1 MQSLWIRPWVALK
14 INRIYE
20 TKIVEGFL
28 TTKGCSVG
36 WITEYIAEFNY
47 VAVAFMLFLAG
58 LGFPIPED
66 IPLIYG
72 GVMASQGHM
81 NAYAHFVVSI
91 VFILIGDYCL
101 YRIGRRLG
109 DSADAPGFVQKV
121 LTPKAKAK
129 VNGMFE
135 RFGAWAVFFGRF
147 IAGVRAVV
155 FLTAGM
161 SRFPVWKFLLLDFLA
176 ALVSVP
182 IWIYLG
188 FWAGQNWEIFLEK
201 AKVYNMWLLVGLGV
215 IAVIGYVVVKRRRA
229 ARERLDAESAN
240 DVLLPESSSPNSKTE
255 EQRP

>member
-1 MQSLWIRPWVALK
+1 M
-14 INRIYE
+14 
-20 TKIVEGFL
+20 
-28 TTKGCSVG
+28 G

-47 VAVAFMLFLAG
+47 VAVALMLFVAG

-81 NAYAHFVVSI
+81 NMYAHFVVSI

-101 YRIGRRLG
+101 YRIGRKLG

-135 RFGAWAVFFGRF
+135 RFGSWAVFFGRF

-161 SRFPVWKFLLLDFLA
+161 SKFPVWKFLLLDFLA

-182 IWIYLG
+182 VWIYLG

-201 AKVYNMWLLVGLGV
+201 AKVYNMWLLVGA
-215 IAVIGYVVVKRRRA
+215 AVIGLISYFVIKRRK
-229 ARERLDAESAN
+229 ARNEDVAETESN
-240 DVLLPESSSPNSKTE
+240 DVQTERSSSHPDA
-255 EQRP
+255 